1 MKQLGPFH
9 LFFTLGCAEMRWPSV
24 LVEVLGTV
32 GNGRV
37 KIHYNDNWDGSAE
50 KITVTDVNENGE
62 LEEINGKVESIKPLI
77 FSQWSK
83 LVQPSTKEISK
94 ILQS

>member
-1 MKQLGPFH
+1 MNQLGPFH

-37 KIHYNDNWDGSAE
+37 KIHYNDNWDGLAE
-50 KITVTDVNENGE
+50 KITVTHVNENGE
-62 LEEINGKVESIKPLI
+62 LEEINGKVESITPLI

>member
-1 MKQLGPFH
+1 MFLKWSLLLAH
-9 LFFTLGCAEMRWPSV
+9 C
-24 LVEVLGTV
+24 
-32 GNGRV
+32 V
-37 KIHYNDNWDGSAE
+37 KIHYNDNSDGSAE

-62 LEEINGKVESIKPLI
+62 LEEINGKVESIKPLF

-94 ILQS
+94 MLQS